1 MSRSRLQEPFVHE
14 IAAMFR
20 ATRARM
26 LRRIAEAPAEPV
38 ANIIEDEL
46 RGLYHGLFVIFDGG
60 SALAEE
66 GLISIVDDDGI
77 AFQRYLHEMCFKAW
91 PAAGDRA

>member
-14 IAAMFR
+14 IAVTFH

-26 LRRIAEAPAEPV
+26 LRRIREAPEEPV
-38 ANIIEDEL
+38 ENIIEDEL

-77 AFQRYLHEMCFKAW
+77 AFQRFLHEMCFKAW
-91 PAAGDRA
+91 PMTGERA